1 MHPGQPKEKAAGTWG
16 TGGYQK
22 DSGNRATTETNNK
35 HLARGHQVAAIDK
48 GRGSRLRISISSWRG
63 LHRVELREC
72 TELVPGTYYP
82 TAVGLMLDVALV
94 DELVSALEAAK
105 AKAIAL
111 GLLPT
116 EGARP

>member
-1 MHPGQPKEKAAGTWG
+1 
-16 TGGYQK
+16 
-22 DSGNRATTETNNK
+22 
-35 HLARGHQVAAIDK
+35 
-48 GRGSRLRISISSWRG
+48 
-63 LHRVELREC
+63 
-72 TELVPGTYYP
+72 
-82 TAVGLMLDVALV
+82 MLDVALV